1 MRAVGYIRVSTEE
14 QATHGISLEAQ
25 REKIQAYAVT
35 KDLEFVG
42 IVEDAGK
49 SAKNLKR
56 PGVQKVL
63 NMVRRKEIGAVIIVK
78 LDRMFRSTRD
88 ALDTAE
94 IFDKRGVALH
104 SIGESLDTQSAMGRF
119 FFTLTAALAEME
131 RGLVGERTKA
141 ALKKKRD
148 NSEKTG
154 GGVPYG
160 FDAVEGK
167 LVKNPEEQKTKTRIA
182 KLRKGGAS
190 YQKVA
195 DTLNAEGI
203 SAKRGGAWT
212 AIQVSRASKAA

>member
-1 MRAVGYIRVSTEE
+1 MKAIGYIRVSTEE

-25 REKIQAYAVT
+25 RAKIEAYAVT
-35 KDLEFVG
+35 RDLELVG

-56 PGVQKVL
+56 PGVQKIL
-63 NMVRRKEIGAVIIVK
+63 NMVRRKEVGAVVIVK
-78 LDRMFRSTRD
+78 LDRLFRSTRD
-88 ALDTAE
+88 ALDTAD
-94 IFDKRGVALH
+94 IFKERKVALH
-104 SIGESLDTQSAMGRF
+104 SIGESLDTESSLGRF

-148 NSEKTG
+148 NDEKTG

-160 FDAVEGK
+160 YDALNGK
-167 LVKNPEEQKTKTRIA
+167 LTKNTQEQKTKARIA
-182 KLRKGGAS
+182 RLRKGGAS

-195 DTLNAEGI
+195 DTLNADGI
-203 SAKRGGAWT
+203 PAKRGGMWT